1 MPRSKRNKTVPI
13 SKVKKNENI
22 SGKKAVLA
30 EKVKSYLEEYE
41 YCYVIKYKNMT
52 NLPMQE
58 LRNYWKNSKFVIGK
72 NKVLHVALG
81 KTEDDEFKLNSH
93 KLSKFLKGNCGLVFS
108 NDEPD
113 YVVEYLF
120 NFFKF

>member
-1 MPRSKRNKTVPI
+1 MPRSKRNKIIPI

-120 NFFKF
+120 NL